1 MELQLKL
8 EITYK
13 RLRIMYILDVITI
26 YKLLIIYTLEKQ
38 FFENYYLDYGLDSEQ
53 PSDSELEDP
62 SDKESKLSKTLQYE
76 PRIKRN
82 EITEFLRFFFIF
94 FKFIL
99 FVIFLYYPYKVK
111 NFVKLNYRLLIFP
124 LYLLFIFLLTF
135 SFNIKVKHLLKLFI
149 YLFNG
154 NTTTYRVCDRGFCS
168 DLTIY
173 SHSTF
178 Y

>member
-1 MELQLKL
+1 MKLQLKL
-8 EITYK
+8 EHTYNK
-13 RLRIMYILDVITI
+13 LRILYVSDVITI
-26 YKLLIIYTLEKQ
+26 YKLLIIYSIEKQ
-38 FFENYYLDYGLDSEQ
+38 FLENYYLNYGLEQ
-53 PSDSELEDP
+53 PSDNVQEP
-62 SDKESKLSKTLQYE
+62 SDNLSEEESKLSKTLQCE

-135 SFNIKVKHLLKLFI
+135 SFNIKVKQLFI
-149 YLFNG
+149 NG